1 MEHKGMKFVT
11 FSAKTSS
18 TQNSSAILSRDVPT
32 PGVLVGDEV
41 VDLTGLAYP
50 SVLAIIEGGSV
61 ALSEV
66 AAKLEKAPRVALA
79 EVTLHSPIRPPRV
92 FAVGL
97 NYASHAAESKMAVQK
112 VPTVFMKLSSSVVG
126 PDTPVIL
133 PKISSQPDYEAEL
146 GVVIGKAGYQISASD
161 WEQYVYGYTI
171 VNDVSARDIQL
182 ATSQWTLGKSFP
194 TFSPLGPAVVTADEV
209 GDPHVLNISLTIDGE
224 TLQSANTRD
233 LIFKIPA
240 LIEYISSMTPL
251 EAGDVISTGTPEG
264 VGLGRTPQRWLK
276 PGEEMI
282 ITIEKLGSL
291 RNRTV
296 TE

>member
-1 MEHKGMKFVT
+1 MKFVT
-11 FSAKTSS
+11 FSGKSSS
-18 TQNSSAILSRDVPT
+18 TQNSSVVFSRDVPT
-32 PGVLVGDEV
+32 PGVLLDSEIA
-41 VDLTGLAYP
+41 DLTGLAYP
-50 SVLAIIEGGSV
+50 SVLAILEGSHL
-61 ALSEV
+61 ALADV
-66 AAKLEKAPRVALA
+66 RAKLDKAPRVALSD
-79 EVTLHSPIRPPRV
+79 VTLHAPLRPPRI

-126 PDTPVIL
+126 PDAPVIL

-146 GVVIGKAGYQISASD
+146 GVVIGKAGYQIAASD
-161 WEQYVYGYTI
+161 WQQYVCGYTI

-194 TFSPLGPAVVTADEV
+194 SFSPLGPAVVTVDEV
-209 GDPHVLNISLTIDGE
+209 PDPHALDISLTIDGE

-240 LIEYISSMTPL
+240 LIEYISSTTPL
-251 EAGDVISTGTPEG
+251 EVGDVISTGTPEG

-276 PGEEMI
+276 PGEEMV
-282 ITIEKLGSL
+282 ITIEKVGSL

-296 TE
+296 AEE

>member
-1 MEHKGMKFVT
+1 MKFVT
-11 FSAKTSS
+11 FSGKSSS
-18 TQNSSAILSRDVPT
+18 TQNPSAVLTRNIPT
-32 PGVLVGDEV
+32 PGVLVGDEII
-41 VDLTGLAYP
+41 DLTGAGYPNLLA
-50 SVLAIIEGGSV
+50 VIEGGSL
-61 ALSEV
+61 ALSEIS
-66 AAKLEKAPRVALA
+66 AKMDKAPRIAVSD
-79 EVTLHSPIRPPRV
+79 VTIHAPLRPPRI
-92 FAVGL
+92 FGVGL

-126 PDTPVIL
+126 PDVDVVL

-146 GVVIGKAGYQISASD
+146 GVVIGKAGYQIPASD
-161 WEQYVYGYTI
+161 WEQYVYGYVI

-194 TFSPLGPAVVTADEV
+194 TFTPLGPAVVTADEV
-209 GDPHVLNISLTIDGE
+209 GDPHKLHISLTIDGE
-224 TLQSANTRD
+224 MLQSANTSD
-233 LIFKIPA
+233 LIFKIPT
-240 LIEYISSMTPL
+240 LIEYISSTTPL

-264 VGLGRTPQRWLK
+264 VGLGRTPQRWLR

-296 TE
+296 SE

>member
-1 MEHKGMKFVT
+1 MEYESMKFVT
-11 FSAKTSS
+11 FSGKTSP
-18 TQNSSAILSRDVPT
+18 TQNSSAILSRDIPT
-32 PGVLVGDEV
+32 PGVLIGDEI

-50 SVLAIIEGGSV
+50 SVLAIIGGGSL
-61 ALSEV
+61 AFSEV
-66 AAKLEKAPRVALA
+66 AAKLEKAPRIALS

-146 GVVIGKAGYQISASD
+146 GVVIGKAGYQIAASD
-161 WEQYVYGYTI
+161 WQQYVYGYTI

-194 TFSPLGPAVVTADEV
+194 TFTPLGPAVVTADEV
-209 GDPHVLNISLTIDGE
+209 GDPHALNISLTIDGE

-240 LIEYISSMTPL
+240 LIEYISSTTPL

-296 TE
+296 AE